1 MVRLASG
8 EKCMS
13 SKAFFTKTLT
23 AFGVAVALTAGS
35 AVAISSA
42 GAATKPAA
50 TKTGEFL
57 FVQTSQGMTYDAKT
71 KTLALTGVSPVTLFF
86 TDRPDRVAG
95 NMTTAKFVPFWSQG
109 KDSFSKDPP
118 NADLS
123 ILENGKLNQ
132 VVVELKNPVLKGNVL
147 SYNVNVI
154 SGTLPA
160 KGGNVS
166 VFIDII
172 GMPLSPMSVAG
183 VARRNFRRA
192 VIY

>member
-1 MVRLASG
+1 
-8 EKCMS
+8 MS
-13 SKAFFTKTLT
+13 TKTYLT
-23 AFGVAVALTAGS
+23 RTFAAFGVAVAITAGT
-35 AVAISSA
+35 AVAFSSA
-42 GAATKPAA
+42 GAATKAPAA
-50 TKTGEFL
+50 AKMGEFL

-71 KTLALTGVSPVTLFF
+71 KTLSLTGVSPVTLFF
-86 TDRPDRVAG
+86 TDRPERVAG

-118 NADLS
+118 NADIS

-132 VVVELKNPVLKGNVL
+132 VVVELKNPVLKGNTL

-154 SGTLPA
+154 SGTMPA
-160 KGGNVS
+160 KGANVS

-172 GMPLSPMSVAG
+172 GMPLTPMSMAG
-183 VARRNFRRA
+183 VARRSVRRA

>member
-1 MVRLASG
+1 MSDVSSLRKAMLA
-8 EKCMS
+8 C
-13 SKAFFTKTLT
+13 
-23 AFGVAVALTAGS
+23 GVTIALAGGS
-35 AVAISSA
+35 AVAISGA

-57 FVQTSQGMTYDAKT
+57 FVQTSQGMTYDART

-86 TDRPDRVAG
+86 TDRPERVAG

-123 ILENGKLNQ
+123 ILENGKLSQ
-132 VVVELKNPVLKGNVL
+132 VVVELKNPVLKGNTL
-147 SYNVNVI
+147 SYTANVI
-154 SGTLPA
+154 SGSMPA
-160 KGGNVS
+160 KGANVS

-172 GMPLSPMSVAG
+172 GMPLTPVSYAG
-183 VARRNFRRA
+183 VARRSMRRA

>member
-1 MVRLASG
+1 MTTRTY
-8 EKCMS
+8 M
-13 SKAFFTKTLT
+13 TKTLA
-23 AFGVAVALTAGS
+23 AFGVAVAITAGS
-35 AVAISSA
+35 AVAFSSA
-42 GAATKPAA
+42 GAATKAA
-50 TKTGEFL
+50 APKTGEFL

-86 TDRPDRVAG
+86 TDRPERVAG
-95 NMTTAKFVPFWSQG
+95 NMTTAKFVPFWSTG

-132 VVVELKNPVLKGNVL
+132 VVVELKNPVLKGTTL

-154 SGTLPA
+154 SGTMPA

-183 VARRNFRRA
+183 VARRSFRRA